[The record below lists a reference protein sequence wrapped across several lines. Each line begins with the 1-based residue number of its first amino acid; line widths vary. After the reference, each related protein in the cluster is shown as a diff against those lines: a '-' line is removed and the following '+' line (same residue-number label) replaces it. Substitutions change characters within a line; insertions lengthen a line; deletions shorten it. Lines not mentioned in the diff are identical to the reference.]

1 MSLPTGTPNPSNPA
15 RNPEPAAAPSHPS
28 RVPSVLC
35 QQGRSCRQ
43 RQGWGGA
50 GRGEGTAGHSE
61 SSCRDWSSAGTGKGH
76 SCSRMHTQQQQ
87 HSYFTAWGP
96 KEFLCWG
103 LMETQREWGD
113 FQLVFELPSH
123 TEQTSQHSGSA
134 VAPHV
139 RGVCSWF
146 LSQKVP
152 IQAFCGA

>member
-1 MSLPTGTPNPSNPA
+1 MLGGGKALPGTP
-15 RNPEPAAAPSHPS
+15 RAA
-28 RVPSVLC
+28 
-35 QQGRSCRQ
+35 
-43 RQGWGGA
+43 
-50 GRGEGTAGHSE
+50 
-61 SSCRDWSSAGTGKGH
+61 AGTGAAQGQERATAAPGCTPSNSSTSASLRGDQRN
-76 SCSRMHTQQQQ
+76 SC
-87 HSYFTAWGP
+87 AG
-96 KEFLCWG
+96 WG
-103 LMETQREWGD
+103 LMGTQHEWGD